1 MEKLLYIVE
10 KCNVS
15 DTDTG
20 EESEGK
26 RFIRYETDKD
36 TLQEAL
42 KDYEGNF
49 DFDKMEKSE
58 DEFPGECIGSE
69 ILTASFDEDIWK
81 LLR

>member
-26 RFIRYETDKD
+26 RFIRYATDKD

-42 KDYEGNF
+42 KDFEENF

-58 DEFPGECIGSE
+58 DEFSGECIGSE